1 MFNLTLI
8 WFMLLPLAGSVVV
21 WALTGRQRQSLIAGG
36 IFGLVSALVI
46 IAAFAVS
53 HGVKTSDTEIWNGK
67 ITSKDRVHGSYVR
80 TYDCNCVQ
88 SCSGSGSSRSCTTT
102 CQTCTEDHYTVNW
115 QCGSTV
121 GPYTIDSA
129 DWTNSGVYALP
140 SPRRWVDIGI
150 GDPVARSHSY
160 TNYVQAVPESLFRP
174 SGETLKKQFASLIP
188 AYPSDVFDFYRINR
202 FLTPGYSTPDAPA
215 WNASL
220 SELLKDRGP
229 KKQVNAVI
237 VVAKT
242 ADANYAY
249 ALRDAW
255 LSAKKNDVVLV
266 IGSSAWPKI
275 DFVDVISWT
284 KNELFKVQLRDSVM
298 ALGTI
303 QRQPILDILA
313 TQIDTNFER
322 RHMSEFKYL
331 EAEIDPPT
339 WLLWLLAV
347 AIAGAVAGTIYVL
360 NGRSYTPP
368 RYNRY
373 R

>member
-1 MFNLTLI
+1 MNTTL
-8 WFMLLPLAGSVVV
+8 LLYMIVPLFVGILVLCFAGY
-21 WALTGRQRQSLIAGG
+21 QRREAQIAGG
-36 IFGLVSALVI
+36 VVFVIGAIATALV
-46 IAAFAVS
+46 FAIS
-53 HGVKTSDTEIWNGK
+53 SASATADTEIWNGK
-67 ITSKDRVHGSYVR
+67 ITSKDRIHGDYVS
-80 TYDCNCVQ
+80 TYYCNCVQ
-88 SCSGSGSSRSCTTT
+88 SCSGSGNNRTCTTT
-102 CQTCTEDHYTVNW
+102 CQTCYENHYTVNW
-115 QCGSTV
+115 QCGSTA
-121 GPYTIDSA
+121 GAYTIESA
-129 DWTNSGVYALP
+129 DWTNRGVYGLP
-140 SPRRWVDIGI
+140 NPRRWVDIGI
-150 GDPVARSHSY
+150 GDPVSRAHSY

-174 SGETLKKQFASLIP
+174 SGETLKKQFAGLIP
-188 AYPSDVFDFYRINR
+188 EYPSSIYDFYRINR

-215 WNASL
+215 WNAGI

-242 ADANYAY
+242 GDANYAY

-284 KNELFKVQLRDSVM
+284 KNELFKVQLRDDVL

-303 QRQPILDILA
+303 QRQPILDILGK
-313 TQIDTNFER
+313 QIDTNFER
-322 RHMSEFKYL
+322 RHMAEFKYL
-331 EAEIDPPT
+331 ESEIDPPT
-339 WLLWLLAV
+339 WLLV
-347 AIAGAVAGTIYVL
+347 ALGAFIIAGGILAIWIA
-360 NGRSYTPP
+360 NGQSFYT